1 MTKIFLILVLIFTA
15 IEVNTQVLQQWANR
29 FSTSGYKNDEG
40 YFIEKDASGNIYT
53 SGYLNDTRSDIIII
67 KYNSQGDTLWTY
79 RYIGPYNS
87 TKYLITMSVSASGDV
102 YIGGDLFSP
111 SQSGFLIFKI
121 NSNGTFGWQ
130 DYLNPISRCTKIVID
145 NVGNVIACGTNFV
158 DGLIRKYSST
168 GTLLATQ
175 TVNVSYSDEID
186 AVFIDANNNLYVTG
200 ISRPG
205 PQPPT
210 LILTA
215 KFNSGLTLLW
225 QQTFG
230 LSNYVDFNSGAK
242 SISVDNTGNVYMICS
257 VNLNSNSTN
266 GDLALVKYNSSG
278 IQQWYRIYNH
288 NNQLEFTKALEC
300 DKIGNIFVTCESRSS
315 NSKIDV
321 ATLKYNANGD
331 TMWVKRYNSSD
342 STDQPS
348 DLMLDRYGD
357 VYVAVST
364 FLNTNRNKYHI
375 IKYSNSTGNVEW
387 IKEYSG
393 TVDSNDYSGRI
404 FLDTNTN
411 VYFTGSSSGNNT
423 GLDIISGKLIQKPN
437 FSSALTVLAVSQSR
451 INLTWLDTNR
461 NETGFKIEHSTNG
474 GSNWFLKDSV
484 MANITSYSD
493 TGLTPSTI
501 YHYRVFAYNQA
512 GVSPYSNVSFD
523 TTLSLTSITQTGTE
537 IPEVFKLYN
546 NYPNPFNPVT
556 KIKFDIPAV
565 SGNSVPVKIAVYN
578 LLGEEVTLLADKQM
592 QPGRYEVNFDASMYS
607 TGVYFYRIK
616 AGEFTDVKK
625 MILVK

>member
-607 TGVYFYRIK
+607 TGVYFYRIQ